1 MRGMLKNRNGESL
14 VADAVMYAVFTLLI
28 LVCVFPFYYILI
40 NTISSNEL
48 VSLGKIIFLPKE
60 IHFQN
65 YIEIFKLRG
74 LPLAA
79 LVSVGR
85 TALGTALTI
94 AASCFLGYAM
104 SRREFWGR
112 SFWYKFI
119 VATMYFNAGIIP
131 WFMNMKNL
139 GMLDNFFAYVIPAAV
154 SPFYIMLF
162 KTYCESLSASLE
174 ESAEMDGAGYL
185 VRFTRIIFPL
195 SAPIVATVAV
205 FAAVGQWNSFTDTL
219 FLVKSSKLYTLQFLL
234 YQYLNEANALA
245 KAMRSDSSMLGMI
258 NMSRTLTPVSIR
270 MTITV
275 VVVFPVLMIY
285 PFFQRFF
292 IKGIM
297 VGAVKG

>member
-1 MRGMLKNRNGESL
+1 MLKNKNGESL
-14 VADAVMYAVFTLLI
+14 IVDAIMYFVFTLLI
-28 LVCVFPFYYILI
+28 LLCVFPFYYILI
-40 NTISSNEL
+40 NTLSSNEL
-48 VSLGKIIFLPKE
+48 VSQGKILLVPKE

-65 YIEIFKLRG
+65 YVEIFKLRG

-79 LVSVGR
+79 LISIGR
-85 TALGTALTI
+85 TVLGTVATI
-94 AASCFLGYAM
+94 IASCFLGYAM

-119 VATMYFNAGIIP
+119 VVTMYFNAGIIP

-139 GMLDNFFAYVIPAAV
+139 GMLDNFWAYVIPTAV

-162 KTYCESLSASLE
+162 KTYCESLSPSLE

-195 SAPIVATVAV
+195 SAPIAATVAV

-245 KAMRSDSSMLGMI
+245 KALRSNSAMLGSI
-258 NMSRTLTPVSIR
+258 NMSRTLTPVSVR

-275 VVVFPVLMIY
+275 VVVFPILLIY

-292 IKGIM
+292 VKGIM